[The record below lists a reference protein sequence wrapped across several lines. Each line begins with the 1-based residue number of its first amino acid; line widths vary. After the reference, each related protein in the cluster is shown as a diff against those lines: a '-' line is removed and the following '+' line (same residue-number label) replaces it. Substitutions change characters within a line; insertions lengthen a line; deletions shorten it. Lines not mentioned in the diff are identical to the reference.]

1 MSLYDRNFVTLRTN
15 RVECTLY
22 RKIIDLLDEES
33 VSGARSGR
41 ASLYIRQEDL
51 LRMFEKVAI
60 AKVRF
65 KKKSW
70 STNIYTYM

>member
-15 RVECTLY
+15 RVEYTLY
-22 RKIIDLLDEES
+22 RKIIDLLNEES
-33 VSGARSGR
+33 VSGAHSGR

-51 LRMFEKVAI
+51 LRMFEKVTI

-65 KKKSW
+65 KKKVGPQ
-70 STNIYTYM
+70 TYTHM